1 VTKKHIAF
9 LDEDQVLWLVWL
21 ALRDTAPDTAQE
33 IRDWFAPE
41 PVDPAAVTKLAD
53 GLHPRDGYEVHYG
66 RDTSQS
72 LKDASVVILRR
83 GSLSSDL
90 IASAPNLRLIQ
101 RLGARSES
109 IDLVAAEA
117 AGVAVSCLP
126 RGTLAYT
133 AEHALLL
140 MLALAKRLLPADK
153 VVRSGD
159 YDPSVFKPVDDIA
172 YNWPRLTNIGGLYGH
187 TLGIVGL
194 GEVGAL
200 VVERARP
207 FGMTIV
213 YNNRTR
219 LPAAR
224 EWVLGVSYRPLD
236 VLLAESDFVSLHASN
251 IGPNDRLI
259 GDAAF
264 ASMKRTAFFI
274 NTSRGRLVD
283 EDALFDALAGGTI
296 AGAGLDVHCVEP
308 RQANDRFAALPNV
321 VMTPHLAGGS
331 RLGVLKEAAAIFA
344 NMRATLAGEPPPH
357 GRILP

>member
-1 VTKKHIAF
+1 VSTKHIAF
-9 LDEDQVLWLVWL
+9 LDEDQVLRLVWL
-21 ALRDTAPDTAQE
+21 ALYDTAADAAQE
-33 IRDWFAPE
+33 IKDWFVPE
-41 PVDPAAVTKLAD
+41 PIDPAAVMKLAD

-83 GSLSSDL
+83 GSVSSDL

-109 IDLVAAEA
+109 IDLVAAKA

-126 RGTLAYT
+126 RPTLVYT
-133 AEHALLL
+133 AEHVLLL
-140 MLALAKRLLPADK
+140 MLSLAKRLLAADRG
-153 VVRSGD
+153 VRSGD
-159 YDPSVFKPVDDIA
+159 YDPSLLKPVNGIA
-172 YNWPRLTNIGGLYGH
+172 YNWPGLANISGLYGH

-200 VVERARP
+200 VVERARA
-207 FGMTIV
+207 FGMTII
-213 YNNRTR
+213 YSNRTQ
-219 LPAAR
+219 LPAPR
-224 EWVLGVSYRPLD
+224 ERALGVSYRPLD
-236 VLLAESDFVSLHASN
+236 ALLADSDFVSVHASN

-259 GDAAF
+259 GRAAF

-283 EDALFDALAGGTI
+283 EDALFDALAAGMI
-296 AGAGLDVHCVEP
+296 AGAGLDVHHVQP
-308 RQANDRFAALPNV
+308 RQANDRFAALPNL
-321 VMTPHLAGGS
+321 VMTPHIAGGS
-331 RLGVLKEAAAIFA
+331 RLGLLKEATSIFTNMPAA
-344 NMRATLAGEPPPH
+344 LAGEPPLH